1 MVARPCER
9 VQSPRDAG
17 EPDAAIRVPGGL
29 APTSLS
35 VLRSAWRRRPCTPSR
50 RSTPA
55 CVPAM
60 RLRLVVPSAV
70 AVLALTAASAR
81 AQHAGHHGT
90 AADTGKAA
98 HTASG
103 WKEMDAFHQLMM
115 ATRHP
120 AQGKGDLAPT
130 RAQAG
135 AMADAARTWAAA
147 AVPKACDTPATR
159 TALTALATD
168 SRALAELAA
177 KPATADAELKAALKA
192 LHDRFEPLEH
202 GCAPAGAKKAPAAHG
217 AHPSH

>member
-1 MVARPCER
+1 
-9 VQSPRDAG
+9 
-17 EPDAAIRVPGGL
+17 
-29 APTSLS
+29 
-35 VLRSAWRRRPCTPSR
+35 
-50 RSTPA
+50 
-55 CVPAM
+55 M
-60 RLRLVVPSAV
+60 RLRLVLPSAV
-70 AVLALTAASAR
+70 ALLALTAASAR
-81 AQHAGHHGT
+81 AQHAGHHGAAIDT
-90 AADTGKAA
+90 AKGKAA
-98 HTASG
+98 HAVSG

-115 ATRHP
+115 ATWHP

-177 KPATADAELKAALKA
+177 RPATADAELKAALKA

-202 GCAPAGAKKAPAAHG
+202 GCAPAGAKKASAHG
-217 AHPSH
+217 AHSGH

>member
-1 MVARPCER
+1 
-9 VQSPRDAG
+9 
-17 EPDAAIRVPGGL
+17 
-29 APTSLS
+29 
-35 VLRSAWRRRPCTPSR
+35 
-50 RSTPA
+50 
-55 CVPAM
+55 M
-60 RLRLVVPSAV
+60 RLRLVLPATV
-70 AVLALTAASAR
+70 AALALSAGSAR
-81 AQHAGHHGT
+81 AQHAGHHGA

-98 HTASG
+98 AHAASG

-115 ATRHP
+115 ATWHP
-120 AQGKGDLAPT
+120 AQGKGDLAPA

-147 AVPKACDTPATR
+147 AVPTACDTPATR

-202 GCAPAGAKKAPAAHG
+202 GCAPAGAKKAAGHG
-217 AHPSH
+217 AHPRH